1 MKQTYISPET
11 KAIELVTDDNIAQFV
26 ISSRSVGEGAGLA
39 KEETFSF
46 EYEDTDNADNTIT
59 SK

>member
-39 KEETFSF
+39 KEKTFSF
-46 EYEDTDNADNTIT
+46 EDEDTDNADNTIT

>member
-11 KAIELVTDDNIAQFV
+11 KTIELVTDTNIAQFV

-39 KEETFSF
+39 KEHDFSF
-46 EYEDTDNADNTIT
+46 EDEDDDADNA
-59 SK
+59 SAGK